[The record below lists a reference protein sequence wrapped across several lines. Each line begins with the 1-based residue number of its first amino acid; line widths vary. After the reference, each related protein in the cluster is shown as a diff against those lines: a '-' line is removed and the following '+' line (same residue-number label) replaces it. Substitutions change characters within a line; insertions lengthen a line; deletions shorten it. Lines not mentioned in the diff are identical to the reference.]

1 MTEKLWEGLDRVEIW
16 RRGAAYLEYRAPV
29 HVHAVVGFY
38 PLLPEVD
45 RGSRPVGVAVVD
57 RNEDD
62 VLGEDVDLHDRRH
75 MIRD

>member
-1 MTEKLWEGLDRVEIW
+1 MLVVQVLPQKLEHLTPR
-16 RRGAAYLEYRAPV
+16 
-29 HVHAVVGFY
+29 HAHTVVRLY